1 MLFSLPRINKQIQ
14 RLREKGYPVRGLL
27 DIVQNDN
34 DTNTIVYTSKYFQ
47 PCSETFSDRYHFI
60 GPSIRPVMHPFKKTA
75 EKTVYISMGTVNQN
89 REFYRNCIHA
99 LGGTD
104 WQVIISM
111 GTNTEHFEKIPENI
125 QIHQSVDQM
134 AVLSIAD
141 AFITHCGMN
150 SVSEG
155 LYFRIPLVLFPQTPE
170 QGAVAKRTE
179 ELGAGI
185 QLKSISEE
193 DILQALKSVLY
204 EPDYKNNAIRIS
216 DSFHACGGVV
226 EARKFLEEIAH
237 PNHSA

>member
-1 MLFSLPRINKQIQ
+1 
-14 RLREKGYPVRGLL
+14 
-27 DIVQNDN
+27 
-34 DTNTIVYTSKYFQ
+34 
-47 PCSETFSDRYHFI
+47 
-60 GPSIRPVMHPFKKTA
+60 
-75 EKTVYISMGTVNQN
+75 
-89 REFYRNCIHA
+89 
-99 LGGTD
+99 
-104 WQVIISM
+104 
-111 GTNTEHFEKIPENI
+111 
-125 QIHQSVDQM
+125 
-134 AVLSIAD
+134 
-141 AFITHCGMN
+141 MN

-185 QLKSISEE
+185 RLKSISEE
-193 DILQALKSVLY
+193 AILQALKSVLY